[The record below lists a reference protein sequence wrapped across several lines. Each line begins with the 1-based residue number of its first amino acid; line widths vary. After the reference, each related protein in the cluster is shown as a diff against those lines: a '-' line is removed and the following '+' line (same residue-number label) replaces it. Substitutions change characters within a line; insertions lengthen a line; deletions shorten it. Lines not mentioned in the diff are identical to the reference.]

1 MMNRVSIASKIKCD
15 GTDDRRLFRTRR
27 SRRVRSVAKSM
38 ELPSPRQEVCR
49 CLHPAEAQLTSRPL
63 SSTAAS
69 IILNPDHSVHMVL
82 GGSGGSRIFP
92 SLAQVLLNLQCGL
105 NLSEAVERPRVHDQI
120 VPNITT
126 MEVGPEGVVGEWK
139 ELVDGL
145 KARGHKVGLF
155 DINIAISEGEL
166 T

>member
-1 MMNRVSIASKIKCD
+1 
-15 GTDDRRLFRTRR
+15 
-27 SRRVRSVAKSM
+27 
-38 ELPSPRQEVCR
+38 
-49 CLHPAEAQLTSRPL
+49 
-63 SSTAAS
+63 
-69 IILNPDHSVHMVL
+69 MVL

-145 KARGHKVGLF
+145 KARGHQVGLF

-166 T
+166 DAYFAENPADDAVQAILVDNGTIWATSDSRKYGVAAAY